1 MTDGDLQGGVF
12 DEELRA
18 IFEQRFGHALGER
31 QIARL
36 LAGVGTDDV
45 RGYGALLRTL
55 PAHSPLVQA
64 AMRELMNKE
73 SYFFR
78 DASTVESLREH
89 VLPELIEAASASR
102 VLRIWSA
109 GCSTGEEIYTLSIL
123 LHEMLPELD
132 TWQIALVGTDI
143 DEAALAQAKLGRYK
157 EWSLRATTPEQRSR
171 YFEHVPR
178 LSHHQLRARYRRDA
192 VFSLHN
198 LADRHAPVPAPGCFD
213 LILCRNVSI
222 YFSRA
227 ANAVL
232 SEKLVGALASGGR
245 WIAGPSDPRPELALG
260 MRVLPGLI
268 EYRREQLFD
277 APSAPEPAHTASWSD
292 APTLVLGRPPE
303 IAVAAPR
310 VPQAALR
317 PSTPGDTW
325 PGVGPAPGIGPTP
338 SVSLDRL
345 KRARAHAD
353 RSETESALRLLGE
366 LIADEPMFSEAYLL
380 RSLLLAPEDP
390 RAIADLRR
398 VIYLD
403 PGSVEA
409 HLRLGFGLERAGDR
423 RGAISAF
430 RYAAALSD
438 PTDHPSA
445 RAEMQRIAARR
456 LTELLAEDDR

>member
-64 AMRELMNKE
+64 AVRELMIKE

-89 VLPELIEAASASR
+89 ILPELIEAASASR
-102 VLRIWSA
+102 VLRVWSA
-109 GCSTGEEIYTLSIL
+109 GCSTGEEIYTISIL
-123 LHEMLPELD
+123 LHEMLPELH
-132 TWQIALVGTDI
+132 TWQVVLVGTDI
-143 DEAALAQAKLGRYK
+143 DEGALAQAKLGRYK
-157 EWSLRATTPEQRSR
+157 EWSLRATTSEQRAR
-171 YFEHVPR
+171 YFEAVSR
-178 LSHHQLRARYRRDA
+178 LGLHQLRARYRRDA

-198 LADRHAPVPAPGCFD
+198 LADREAPAPAPGCFD

-232 SEKLVGALASGGR
+232 TEKLLGALASGGR
-245 WIAGPSDPRPELALG
+245 WIAGPSDPRPEHALG

-268 EYRREQLFD
+268 EYRREPLVD
-277 APSAPEPAHTASWSD
+277 APSAPEPSRTATWSE
-292 APTLVLGRPPE
+292 APTLVLERPLAPP
-303 IAVAAPR
+303 VAAP
-310 VPQAALR
+310 AAPPAAPR
-317 PSTPGDTW
+317 ASTPGGTW
-325 PGVGPAPGIGPTP
+325 PGVGPTKTVGP
-338 SVSLDRL
+338 DRL
-345 KRARAHAD
+345 ALARAHAD
-353 RSETESALRLLGE
+353 RNETESALRLLDE
-366 LIADEPMFSEAYLL
+366 LIADEPMLSEAYLL
-380 RSLLLAPEDP
+380 RALLLAPGDP

-445 RAEMQRIAARR
+445 RAEMQRMAARR
-456 LTELLAEDDR
+456 MTELLAEDDR